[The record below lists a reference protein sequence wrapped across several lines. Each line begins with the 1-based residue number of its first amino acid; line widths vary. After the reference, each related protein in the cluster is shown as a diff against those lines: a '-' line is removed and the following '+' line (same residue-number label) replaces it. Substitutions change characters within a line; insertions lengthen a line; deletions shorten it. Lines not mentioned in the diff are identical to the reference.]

1 MRLVHR
7 FLDSAGQRDMI
18 LFQKYRVIQSEAV
31 VGAAARLHRIF
42 FQCPQTRCRFPGI
55 PNPRSRPCQLFHET
69 PCQRRDSAKMRQ
81 KIQRGSLAGEDCTGI
96 SLDLHDFR
104 ARFDKRPIVV
114 RAGNSDLRI
123 QRAEDL
129 FGYRQSRANECL
141 PGEDVSTRRRARWY
155 HRRGRSVSRT
165 DILFQ
170 RAAHKVSNVTRIP
183 IHRAPRNYE
192 APSSCD
198 NRSCDLR
205 SSMRCSASVASS
217 PLMIFSGARL
227 RNVSSPSC
235 LSLEAMAFC
244 RPSISFLSRV
254 FSLATSTVSEYAMR
268 TSKVAV
274 ERTAPLFASNCW
286 RGTIRSSDKTA
297 NLSIAPRF
305 SRISAPAPASLVEN
319 SAATLFLGSS
329 FSSARMLR
337 SAVTTSWI
345 AATSPIAFAFFQ
357 WSCASGN

>member
-1 MRLVHR
+1 
-7 FLDSAGQRDMI
+7 
-18 LFQKYRVIQSEAV
+18 
-31 VGAAARLHRIF
+31 
-42 FQCPQTRCRFPGI
+42 
-55 PNPRSRPCQLFHET
+55 
-69 PCQRRDSAKMRQ
+69 MRQ
-81 KIQRGSLAGEDCTGI
+81 KIQRGSLASEDGAGV

-104 ARFDKRPIVV
+104 ARYDKRPIVM
-114 RAGNSDLRI
+114 RPDHSNLRI

-155 HRRGRSVSRT
+155 HRRGSRVSCA

-217 PLMIFSGARL
+217 PLMICSGARL

-254 FSLATSTVSEYAMR
+254 FSVATSTVSEYAMR

-337 SAVTTSWI
+337 SAVTTSRI

-357 WSCASGN
+357 WSCASGNWSSAIDFAPVFCGSWCHSSSVKKGMNGCSSRNAASNAAKRFFHATVARSRSALCNSGFTHSIYQSQKSPQKN

>member
-42 FQCPQTRCRFPGI
+42 FQCPQTRCCFPGI

-69 PCQRRDSAKMRQ
+69 PRQRRDSTKMRQ
-81 KIQRGSLAGEDCTGI
+81 KIQRGSLAGEDGTGI
-96 SLDLHDFR
+96 SPDLHDFR

-129 FGYRQSRANECL
+129 FGYRQSRANKGL

-170 RAAHKVSNVTRIP
+170 RALQKVSNVVRIP
-183 IHRAPRNYE
+183 IHKTPKNYE
-192 APSSCD
+192 SFSSCD
-198 NRSCDLR
+198 RRSCNLR

-235 LSLEAMAFC
+235 LSFDSMALC
-244 RPSISFLSRV
+244 IPSISFFKRV
-254 FSLATSTVSEYAMR
+254 FSTAISTLSEYAMR
-268 TSKVAV
+268 TSNCAV
-274 ERTAPLFASNCW
+274 ERIMPPTCAIGFSVIVSCESIPNRTIPSWLLLIAS
-286 RGTIRSSDKTA
+286 R
-297 NLSIAPRF
+297 
-305 SRISAPAPASLVEN
+305 ASPSQTNN
-319 SAATLFLGSS
+319 SAATLFFGSS
-329 FSSARMLR
+329 FMSERIVR
-337 SAVTTSWI
+337 SATTTS
-345 AATSPIAFAFFQ
+345 
-357 WSCASGN
+357 